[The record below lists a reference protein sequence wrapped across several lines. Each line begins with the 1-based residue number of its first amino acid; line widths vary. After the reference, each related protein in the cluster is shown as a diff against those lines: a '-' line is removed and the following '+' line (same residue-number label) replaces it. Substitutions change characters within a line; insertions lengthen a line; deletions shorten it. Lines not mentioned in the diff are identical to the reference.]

1 MMNSI
6 LNYTIEMAF
15 VDATSNR
22 WEQKYAVHI
31 TLTIHGPDIVLYNP
45 VSSNPWIHYVN
56 II

>member
-15 VDATSNR
+15 VDATSYR
-22 WEQKYAVHI
+22 WEQKCAVHI